1 MKITKAKLKQIIKE
15 ELSLQEMFGK
25 DIEMP
30 NTSSD
35 RGMKQ
40 KVSRMISALEQIGSE
55 VEKAHQS
62 TRDPS
67 TIEHMEMID
76 GLITKL
82 HDEMSDLLM

>member
-25 DIEMP
+25 DIEMSDTP
-30 NTSSD
+30 SD
-35 RGMKQ
+35 RGMRQ
-40 KVSRMISALEQIGSE
+40 KVSRMINTLEQIGDE

-62 TRDPS
+62 ATDS
-67 TIEHMEMID
+67 FTIERMEMID

-82 HDEMSDLLM
+82 HDEMSDLL